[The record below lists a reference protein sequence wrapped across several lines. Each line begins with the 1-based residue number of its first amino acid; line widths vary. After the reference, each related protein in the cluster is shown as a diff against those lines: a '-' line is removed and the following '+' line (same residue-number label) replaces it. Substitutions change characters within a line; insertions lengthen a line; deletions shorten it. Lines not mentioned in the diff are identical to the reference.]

1 MTLKKKKKKF
11 QFTLHLEMSTI
22 SGMIMSLII
31 ITFLHFG
38 VWENFMQNK
47 SGTMLEGGIL
57 SCLNV

>member
-1 MTLKKKKKKF
+1 
-11 QFTLHLEMSTI
+11 MSTI

-47 SGTMLEGGIL
+47 SGTMLKGGIL